1 MAATPIQQA
10 LDFTARPRYVRNSDT
25 SRAAQ
30 ASAEPKA
37 GTKRALVL
45 AFIRGRGAD
54 GATDEEIQ
62 RELPMSPNTQRP
74 RRVELVDARL
84 IRDSGRRRATL
95 GGDMAVVW
103 EAC

>member
-1 MAATPIQQA
+1 MNPLQQA
-10 LDFTARPRYVRNSDT
+10 FDFTARPRYVRNSDT

-62 RELPMSPNTQRP
+62 TGLPLGPNTQRP
-74 RRVELVDARL
+74 RRVELVGAGL
-84 IRDSGRRRATL
+84 IRDSKRRRPTL

>member
-1 MAATPIQQA
+1 MNQIQAA
-10 LDFTARPRYVRNSDT
+10 LDFDARPRYVRTSDT

-37 GTKRALVL
+37 GTKRAIVL
-45 AFIRGRGAD
+45 AFIRGRGAE

-62 RELPMSPNTQRP
+62 TGLPLSPNTQRP

-84 IRDSGRRRATL
+84 IRDSGRRRPTV